1 MKSIR
6 QLGIWMDHSIAHL
19 MEYKN
24 NMIES
29 ETMEKESFIREDE
42 GINWKNESL
51 IQNKEQN
58 DQSNYFKRLID
69 VIKNYD
75 EILLFGPT
83 DAKNELFNQID
94 KVQSLCMIKIT
105 MKTTDKMT
113 ENHEKAFVRDFFNTS
128 GKRIGI

>member
-58 DQSNYFKRLID
+58 DQ
-69 VIKNYD
+69 
-75 EILLFGPT
+75 
-83 DAKNELFNQID
+83 
-94 KVQSLCMIKIT
+94 
-105 MKTTDKMT
+105 
-113 ENHEKAFVRDFFNTS
+113 
-128 GKRIGI
+128 